1 MAPHS
6 LPTGRRRAANAGPY
20 PLQQHGHHCY
30 EVGYAHIRERVANG
44 GPPWTPREPLPP
56 GVAAVSLRR
65 EVSQCLCHCG
75 KPVEFGYRNK
85 SGDLD
90 WFCADHRLAEW
101 WADARAVDST
111 GHPVI
116 EEKQTSEIPDLQ
128 KLVAQ
133 YGRCDLIPAEAWAEF
148 DGQNHEFQEGRRA
161 QLRRELDHFRRNQRR
176 SSDGGA
182 PP

>member
-1 MAPHS
+1 MTDA
-6 LPTGRRRAANAGPY
+6 
-20 PLQQHGHHCY
+20 
-30 EVGYAHIRERVANG
+30 
-44 GPPWTPREPLPP
+44 
-56 GVAAVSLRR
+56 AAVSPPR

-75 KPVEFGYRNK
+75 KPVEFGYRNN

-101 WADARAVDST
+101 WANARAADST

-116 EEKQTSEIPDLQ
+116 DEKQTSEPATASTMVEAPDLQ

-133 YGRCDLIPAEAWAEF
+133 YGRYDLIPAEAWAEF
-148 DGQNHEFQEGRRA
+148 DRQNQEFQQARRA

-176 SSDGGA
+176 SSGGGA

>member
-1 MAPHS
+1 MTDA
-6 LPTGRRRAANAGPY
+6 
-20 PLQQHGHHCY
+20 
-30 EVGYAHIRERVANG
+30 
-44 GPPWTPREPLPP
+44 
-56 GVAAVSLRR
+56 AAVSLRR

-75 KPVEFGYRNK
+75 KPAEFGYRNK
-85 SGDLD
+85 SGALD

-101 WADARAVDST
+101 WADARAGDST
-111 GHPVI
+111 GDPVI
-116 EEKQTSEIPDLQ
+116 DEKQTSEAPDLQ

-133 YGRCDLIPAEAWAEF
+133 YGRYDLIPADAWAEF
-148 DGQNHEFQEGRRA
+148 DRQNQEFQEARRA

>member
-1 MAPHS
+1 MTDA
-6 LPTGRRRAANAGPY
+6 
-20 PLQQHGHHCY
+20 
-30 EVGYAHIRERVANG
+30 
-44 GPPWTPREPLPP
+44 
-56 GVAAVSLRR
+56 AAVSPPR

-75 KPVEFGYRNK
+75 KPVKFGYRNK

-101 WADARAVDST
+101 WADARAADST

-116 EEKQTSEIPDLQ
+116 DEKHTMVAPPDLQ

-133 YGRCDLIPAEAWAEF
+133 YHRFNLIPAQAWAEF
-148 DGQNHEFQEGRRA
+148 DRQNQKFQEARRA
-161 QLRRELDHFRRNQRR
+161 QLRWELDRFRRNQRR
-176 SSDGGA
+176 NSDGGA